1 MSMSRKKEKVAAQ
14 KKETTR
20 QLIDIQKITEYG
32 LLTSHGELVFFS
44 IEPTNLSVHSPE
56 SIGSRIYALMTVLK
70 GQTEI
75 EMLALNSKESF
86 EDNKRYYR
94 ERAAMEEL
102 PVISRLLEADA
113 RSLDRLQVQMATA
126 REFFVLIRFRDDQD
140 NSHGFRKAWKTKAS
154 RCALLVK
161 RTPSACWGCTSSK
174 MPPPKSMKILM
185 GSVGSC

>member
-1 MSMSRKKEKVAAQ
+1 
-14 KKETTR
+14 
-20 QLIDIQKITEYG
+20 
-32 LLTSHGELVFFS
+32 
-44 IEPTNLSVHSPE
+44 
-56 SIGSRIYALMTVLK
+56 MTVLK

-140 NSHGFRKAWKTKAS
+140 TDFRTQPLGCRKAWKIRAL
-154 RCALLVK
+154 RCALPAK
-161 RTPSACWGCTSSK
+161 RTPSVCWGVLRTECHH
-174 MPPPKSMKILM
+174 
-185 GSVGSC
+185 